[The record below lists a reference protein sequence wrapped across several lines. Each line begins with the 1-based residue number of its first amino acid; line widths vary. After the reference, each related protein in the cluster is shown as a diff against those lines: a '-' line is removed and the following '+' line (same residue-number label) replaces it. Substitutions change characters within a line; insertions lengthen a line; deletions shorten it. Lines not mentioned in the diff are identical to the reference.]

1 MIQFMIVQYFL
12 SNFQIFAF
20 LQPAD
25 GLCMVQRLPG
35 CSIDVSEGNW
45 RYCSGTKPS
54 LRSLSFLAFNQEVS
68 V

>member
-1 MIQFMIVQYFL
+1 MFV
-12 SNFQIFAF
+12 

-25 GLCMVQRLPG
+25 GLRVVQRLSG
-35 CSIDVSEGNW
+35 CSVDAGEGNW

-54 LRSLSFLAFNQEVS
+54 LRSVSFLAFNQEVS